1 MIKHIVMWTVK
12 ETSAGSHED
21 NARQLKAM
29 LDGLVGT
36 IPEVVSLETGVN
48 ELEGDGAMDVVM
60 VSSFDTWEDLD
71 SYQRHPEHQK
81 VVEFVKQIR
90 VERRAV
96 DYTV

>member
-12 ETSAGSHED
+12 DTAAGSRKD
-21 NARQLKAM
+21 NAGQLKAM

-36 IPEVVSLETGVN
+36 IPEVLTLETGIN
-48 ELEGDGAMDVVM
+48 ELEGEGAMDVVL
-60 VSSFDTWEDLD
+60 VTSFDTWEDLD

-81 VVEFVKQIR
+81 VAQFVKQVRI
-90 VERRAV
+90 ERRAV

>member
-12 ETSAGSHED
+12 DTETNSRKD
-21 NARQLKAM
+21 NAEQLKAM

-48 ELEGDGAMDVVM
+48 ELEGEGAMDVVM
-60 VSSFDTWEDLD
+60 VSGFDTWEDLD
-71 SYQRHPEHQK
+71 SYQKHPEHQK

>member
-12 ETSAGSHED
+12 DTPTSSRKD
-21 NARQLKAM
+21 NAEQLKAM
-29 LDGLVGT
+29 LDGLVGI
-36 IPEVVSLETGVN
+36 IPEVLSLETGVN

-71 SYQRHPEHQK
+71 RYQMHPEHQK
-81 VVEFVKQIR
+81 VVKFVKQIR